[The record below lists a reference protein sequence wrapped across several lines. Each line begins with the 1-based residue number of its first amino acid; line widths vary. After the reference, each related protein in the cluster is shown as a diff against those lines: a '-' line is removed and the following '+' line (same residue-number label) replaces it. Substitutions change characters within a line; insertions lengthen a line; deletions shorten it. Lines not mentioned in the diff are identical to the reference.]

1 MKPQTITT
9 KLVPS
14 HHLVDGVLKSS
25 LPPRRWRRS
34 RVRLPN
40 LRKRINSLTNRKN
53 SATPH
58 FEAGEHTRLRNWPAG
73 QSEWRAP
80 SSLWLCR
87 WAGTQSVSVTHIKRH
102 PHVRCRN
109 SQRWSTRYHLLVLL
123 GVFFLGIF
131 CRFLRLP
138 RRVVL
143 GEQPGVSGEQ
153 SPGPPPVVL
162 FSAGPSTAAPLPSV
176 HTPDDP
182 AAETSRHGWIP
193 VSRLRRHS
201 VDLRFIQNLLE
212 WKLWF
217 L

>member
-1 MKPQTITT
+1 MAPIPSPTAKPA
-9 KLVPS
+9 
-14 HHLVDGVLKSS
+14 
-25 LPPRRWRRS
+25 
-34 RVRLPN
+34 
-40 LRKRINSLTNRKN
+40 KRINSLTNMKN
-53 SATPH
+53 KVDLSGPH
-58 FEAGEHTRLRNWPAG
+58 LETGEHTCLRNWPAG

-102 PHVRCRN
+102 RHVRCGN
-109 SQRWSTRYHLLVLL
+109 SQQWSTRYHLLVLL

-143 GEQPGVSGEQ
+143 GEQPGVSWEQ
-153 SPGPPPVVL
+153 SPGQLPVVL
-162 FSAGPSTAAPLPSV
+162 FSAGSSTAAPLPSV

-193 VSRLRRHS
+193 VSQLRRHS

-212 WKLWF
+212 CKLWF
-217 L
+217 FEIKHVASHSWPKEDVCYIKKWAG